1 MSVRDW
7 VDQRIKVE
15 SRQVGILCLDVDH
28 HRVVVPGEVDVE
40 RHAVVEVGE
49 GNTVLS
55 TYRLPDD
62 NLVDV
67 VELIPIFISE
77 K

>member
-1 MSVRDW
+1 M
-7 VDQRIKVE
+7 
-15 SRQVGILCLDVDH
+15 
-28 HRVVVPGEVDVE
+28 E

-49 GNTVLS
+49 GDTVLC

-62 NLVDV
+62 DLVDV